1 MYDDGDDG
9 DDIDNNDDNVVGSG
23 NITNRFIYASRW
35 RGDRFIFPVNKK
47 GTKFQTNSAPNEFIF
62 AKKNKKQFFPTKI
75 FHFEVVFRETARPL
89 RWCAVFGSIVSLTA
103 KLYFIRLMAPV
114 HELVKETA
122 SNFFNFSSIFSKTR
136 PVLAKLIFSNIFE

>member
-1 MYDDGDDG
+1 MRAVEGE
-9 DDIDNNDDNVVGSG
+9 IDLFFPSIKKELNFKPTQLQNNL
-23 NITNRFIYASRW
+23 FL
-35 RGDRFIFPVNKK
+35 
-47 GTKFQTNSAPNEFIF
+47 Q
-62 AKKNKKQFFPTKI
+62 NKKQFFPTKI

-122 SNFFNFSSIFSKTR
+122 SNFFKFSIFLQFFRKQDR
-136 PVLAKLIFSNIFE
+136 FWLN